1 MSGFLDMSGNDL
13 KTGSF
18 TAVIRN
24 KKAENE
30 WVVQNVFSK
39 YNVDTET
46 AVSDEFGSYLVCFE
60 RVGKNV
66 MTDNEKKL
74 INHKMENQSE
84 G

>member
-1 MSGFLDMSGNDL
+1 MSGFLDMSGSDL

-24 KKAENE
+24 KTAENE

-46 AVSDEFGSYLVCFE
+46 ALSSDFGSYLVFYE
-60 RVGKNV
+60 RVGNSV
-66 MTDNEKKL
+66 MTDSEIKL
-74 INHKMENQSE
+74 FNH
-84 G
+84 

>member
-1 MSGFLDMSGNDL
+1 MSGFCDISGSDL

-24 KKAENE
+24 KTAENE

-46 AVSDEFGSYLVCFE
+46 ALSPEFSSYLVCFE
-60 RVGKNV
+60 RVGNSV
-66 MTDNEKKL
+66 MTDK
-74 INHKMENQSE
+74 
-84 G
+84 

>member
-1 MSGFLDMSGNDL
+1 MSGFLDMSGSDL

-24 KKAENE
+24 KTAENE

-46 AVSDEFGSYLVCFE
+46 AVSGEFGSYLVCFE
-60 RVGKNV
+60 RVGSSI
-66 MTDNEKKL
+66 MTANEVKL
-74 INHKMENQSE
+74 LNHKMENQRE